1 MLISEI
7 FSQAKLRMISIP
19 DVVDPETLKTQL
31 RACHDIIT
39 VLDIVEPGL
48 TRRRGQV
55 LRSMVRIQLR
65 LMQTLETLPG
75 MEMMKIVKHLMM
87 VTNEVGQCLL
97 QNHVVSEMR
106 EELSRTMRTIML
118 AQASKKNQ

>member
-1 MLISEI
+1 
-7 FSQAKLRMISIP
+7 MISIT
-19 DVVDPETLKTQL
+19 DVGDPEALQTQL
-31 RACHDIIT
+31 KSCHDIMT

-65 LMQTLETLPG
+65 LMQTLPG
-75 MEMMKIVKHLMM
+75 IEMMKMVKHLMM
-87 VTNEVGQCLL
+87 VTSEVGQCLL
-97 QNHVVSEMR
+97 QNDVVSEMR
-106 EELSRTMRTIML
+106 EELSRTMRHIML